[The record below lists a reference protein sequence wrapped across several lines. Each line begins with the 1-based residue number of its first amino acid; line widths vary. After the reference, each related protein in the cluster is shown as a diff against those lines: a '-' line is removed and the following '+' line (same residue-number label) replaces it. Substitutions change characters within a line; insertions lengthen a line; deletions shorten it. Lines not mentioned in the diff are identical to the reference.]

1 MNKFVNAMALDEP
14 KEQKTSYKLFEYIAY
29 FALIDLLMLP
39 YFPLL
44 IMPYSLPIVLLGLF
58 VFGKVKL
65 IKFYSYYVVIVSL
78 LIMMSFMT
86 GALLG
91 KSPEFLRE
99 DFLRMFQFLTTFLYF
114 FYFYAVAKYLS
125 TRVIKGIM
133 LTAVVYVL
141 LIAAKFLIDPW
152 FLVMLRE
159 HLYTATAYRSEDVLE
174 HFRFT
179 YIFSDPNTSGYFF
192 LMLVFFILIY
202 FNNTFVLRILL
213 LASAILVTILV
224 QSIGATV
231 SLAIVVIFVLFKGF
245 IRLNGRSIFKSV
257 VLFIGLCII
266 LFIFLHFTSNDIILA
281 VSRSFD
287 MFKGRIMMNNPY
299 ESRLWKYPYAI
310 SKFIPFLWGQGYAL
324 LEPNGSIFRPHS
336 DHIRLIYSYGIIV
349 YAMSIYFF
357 FRKIFRER
365 YLFLIPAFIAFSV
378 NSLIDEQKL
387 FGLFLVLLALTDRK
401 QYVEWRH

>member
-1 MNKFVNAMALDEP
+1 MNKFVNAIALDQP
-14 KEQKTSYKLFEYIAY
+14 RKQKTSYKLFKYIAY

-133 LTAVVYVL
+133 LAGVLYIL
-141 LIAAKFLIDPW
+141 LIAIEFIIDPW
-152 FLVMLRE
+152 FLVTLRE
-159 HLYTATAYRSEDVLE
+159 HLYKATAYQAEDIVE
-174 HFRFT
+174 HYRFT
-179 YIFSDPNTSGYFF
+179 YIFSDPNTGGYFF
-192 LMLVFFILIY
+192 VMLVLFILIY
-202 FNNTFVLRILL
+202 FNNNFLQRILL
-213 LASAILVTILV
+213 LVSAIFVTILV
-224 QSIGATV
+224 QSTGVAV
-231 SLAIVVIFVLFKGF
+231 SIALVVIFVIFKGF
-245 IRLNGRSIFKSV
+245 IRLNLRFIFKAV
-257 VLFIGLCII
+257 VLAIGLCIT
-266 LFIFLHFTSNDIILA
+266 LLIFVHFTLNDIMLE

-287 MFKGRIMMNNPY
+287 MFMGRVVMDDRV
-299 ESRLWKYPYAI
+299 ETRLWKYSYAI
-310 SKFIPFLWGQGYAL
+310 NNFTTLFLWGQGYTL
-324 LEPNGSIFRPHS
+324 LEPNGTIFRPHS
-336 DHIRLIYSYGIIV
+336 DHIRLIYSYGVIV

-357 FRKIFRER
+357 FRKIFQDR

-387 FGLFLVLLALTDRK
+387 FGLFLVLMALTDRK
-401 QYVEWRH
+401 QYIK